1 MKTLLDLRYASIE
14 HLTHDLKE
22 LALQPKQIQALLS
35 CLRHYKGAR
44 LRLKQATSTKNSAV
58 HIEVFTG
65 DLILT
70 SKVTAKGHFKPL
82 FCSDW
87 A

>member
-22 LALQPKQIQALLS
+22 LALQPKQIHAVIS

-44 LRLKQATSTKNSAV
+44 LRVKQATSTKNSTV

-70 SKVTAKGHFKPL
+70 SKVTAKGHCAPL

>member
-14 HLTHDLKE
+14 HLTHDLKA
-22 LALQPKQIQALLS
+22 LALQPKQIHAVIA

-44 LRLKQATSTKNSAV
+44 LRLKQATRTKTSTV

-70 SKVTAKGHFKPL
+70 SKITAKGYYAPL

-87 A
+87 E